1 MSQAV
6 QTYEQLAVEVV
17 DLQARL
23 AEANETLVA
32 IRFGEVD
39 AVLVQGPRGDHLE
52 GLDQP
57 GFLPRFEHGLVQ
69 PTGNKRPR
77 NRRDPEKP

>member
-39 AVLVQGPRGDHLE
+39 AV
-52 GLDQP
+52 
-57 GFLPRFEHGLVQ
+57 
-69 PTGNKRPR
+69 
-77 NRRDPEKP
+77 